1 MSLFP
6 GLGTDVHFTG
16 EEAGTQWE
24 DSSSNF
30 GPRWSGKPS
39 CHVEQTSAHRGI
51 RWQSSSA
58 RVSLSSRDLADQG
71 WTCITQGTEPQQR
84 ERAAGVK
91 ALCSMLAATTSGRAK
106 QIVKQGVADKNGMI
120 AFGRLRER
128 FGKTAGVAKLTD
140 DLQFQWNSNEN
151 LDDKWM
157 KCVKLMRHLGTTSLG
172 DDARDTLSIVGLQRA
187 KEQDLEQHLRLRAP
201 ETWVVSCACADQYL
215 RTTVDS
221 ISTQPTPMDINAV
234 VSTCACCGKGG
245 HETSTTPKTRLS
257 SSH

>member
-71 WTCITQGTEPQQR
+71 WACITQGAEPQQR

-106 QIVKQGVADKNGMI
+106 EIVKQGVTDKNGMI
-120 AFGRLRER
+120 AFGR
-128 FGKTAGVAKLTD
+128 
-140 DLQFQWNSNEN
+140 
-151 LDDKWM
+151 
-157 KCVKLMRHLGTTSLG
+157 
-172 DDARDTLSIVGLQRA
+172 I
-187 KEQDLEQHLRLRAP
+187 P
-201 ETWVVSCACADQYL
+201 
-215 RTTVDS
+215 
-221 ISTQPTPMDINAV
+221 
-234 VSTCACCGKGG
+234 
-245 HETSTTPKTRLS
+245 
-257 SSH
+257 

>member
-6 GLGTDVHFTG
+6 GLGTDVCFTG

-30 GPRWSGKPS
+30 RPRWSGKPS
-39 CHVEQTSAHRGI
+39 CHVEQTRAHRGI

-71 WTCITQGTEPQQR
+71 WACITQGAEPQQR

-106 QIVKQGVADKNGMI
+106 EIVKQCVADKNGMI
-120 AFGRLRER
+120 QFGRI
-128 FGKTAGVAKLTD
+128 KTAGVAKLTD

-157 KCVKLMRHLGTTSLG
+157 KWVKLMRQLGTTSLG
-172 DDARDTLSIVGLQRA
+172 DDARETLSFVGLERA
-187 KEQDLEQHLRLRAP
+187 KEQNLEQHLRLRAP

-234 VSTCACCGKGG
+234 VSTCACCGKSG

>member
-6 GLGTDVHFTG
+6 GLGTDVCFTG

-30 GPRWSGKPS
+30 RPRWSGKPS

-71 WTCITQGTEPQQR
+71 WACITQGAEPQQR

-106 QIVKQGVADKNGMI
+106 EIVKQCVADKNGMI
-120 AFGRLRER
+120 QFGRIWQDSWSSEAHRR
-128 FGKTAGVAKLTD
+128 FTVPV
-140 DLQFQWNSNEN
+140 E
-151 LDDKWM
+151 
-157 KCVKLMRHLGTTSLG
+157 
-172 DDARDTLSIVGLQRA
+172 LQR
-187 KEQDLEQHLRLRAP
+187 ESGRQVDEVG
-201 ETWVVSCACADQYL
+201 ET
-215 RTTVDS
+215 
-221 ISTQPTPMDINAV
+221 
-234 VSTCACCGKGG
+234 
-245 HETSTTPKTRLS
+245 HETTGCYITGRRCP
-257 SSH
+257 